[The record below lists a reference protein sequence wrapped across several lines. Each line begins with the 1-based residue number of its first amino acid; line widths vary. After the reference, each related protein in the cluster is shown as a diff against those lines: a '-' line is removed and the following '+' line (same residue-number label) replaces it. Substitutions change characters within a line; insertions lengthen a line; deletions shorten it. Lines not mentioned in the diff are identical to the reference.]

1 MESRITMTDP
11 VRQPRSMRFRGRSYI
26 AFVLTPEAP
35 IFDWLA
41 DLDAWTRRSTGFF
54 VGKPVVLDLSGVNLS
69 KDAIA
74 HLVAELQTRD
84 IRIMGIE
91 GANPAEIGPEL
102 PPVLKGGRPAGT
114 LDPVNGAAARA
125 PAPTPAS
132 APAPAAAPTA
142 QEPSSLL
149 VESQVRSG
157 QSIIFPQGD
166 VTVLGSVASG
176 AEIIAGGSI
185 HIYGTLRGRALAGSA
200 GNPRAR
206 IFCHRAEA
214 ELLAIDGFYRT
225 AEDMEPSLRSQPIQA
240 WLQGDVM
247 LIAPLN

>member
-1 MESRITMTDP
+1 MTDDP
-11 VRQPRSMRFRGRSYI
+11 IRQPRSMRFRGRSYI

-41 DLDAWTRRSTGFF
+41 DLDAWTRRSAGFF
-54 VGKPVVLDLSGVNLS
+54 VGKPVVLDLSAVNLS

-102 PPVLKGGRPAGT
+102 PPVLKGGRPAGA
-114 LDPVNGAAARA
+114 LDPVNGAAARTV
-125 PAPTPAS
+125 APTSTPS
-132 APAPAAAPTA
+132 PGSTPAPATP
-142 QEPSSLL
+142 EPSSLL
-149 VESQVRSG
+149 LESPVRSG

-166 VTVLGSVASG
+166 VTVLGSVSSG

-200 GNPRAR
+200 GNSRAR